1 MSEAFTPRKMAE
13 LDPIIDQIVDGLL
26 ERLEGEGEFDVLRDF
41 ALALPTEIIADMLG
55 VPEEHRHKMHNYSTL
70 ILGALDPIVSDE
82 KMQAGHDAVEEF
94 GALLEELIAKR
105 REQPTGAE
113 MGEVLASLIFGEVE
127 GERLSPIELVQNC
140 IFLLN
145 AGHETTANLVANG
158 VGILLDFPDQMDRLR
173 EDPSLIKTA
182 VEEFLRFQSPLQ
194 VGNRKALEEIE
205 MGPEG
210 RKVLIPAGTFL
221 HTCIGAANRDP
232 EIFDDPETVD
242 IGRKPNPQI
251 AFGIGKHICMGNTLG
266 RIEGHTAIGKF
277 VKKFPKLRLN
287 GEKRFHGRARFR
299 GLAQLPVAVH

>member
-1 MSEAFTPRKMAE
+1 
-13 LDPIIDQIVDGLL
+13 
-26 ERLEGEGEFDVLRDF
+26 
-41 ALALPTEIIADMLG
+41 
-55 VPEEHRHKMHNYSTL
+55 MHNYSTL

-205 MGPEG
+205 MGPEVG
-210 RKVLIPAGTFL
+210 RY
-221 HTCIGAANRDP
+221 
-232 EIFDDPETVD
+232 
-242 IGRKPNPQI
+242 
-251 AFGIGKHICMGNTLG
+251 
-266 RIEGHTAIGKF
+266 
-277 VKKFPKLRLN
+277 
-287 GEKRFHGRARFR
+287 
-299 GLAQLPVAVH
+299 